1 MSLKMQILRAVND
14 KMPVTVF
21 LLTTQTHFVKHFLRC
36 KSQKTVV
43 VLYAMNSTYGTPAG
57 CKAHPVTDLLL
68 AKNLQQISPPGQAF
82 LIFLIVVNIL
92 TFPLT
97 AVLNALVMI
106 SVKMKSRPREHKS
119 NVLLALLALN
129 DFSVGIL
136 AQPSFTIVSII
147 FYLNPP
153 SAYCAWR
160 FLRPVMSFL
169 VSASLLHM
177 VLLSAERY
185 LAMKHPF
192 AYITLVTE
200 GRLLIASALI
210 WLLFVFQRV
219 LSVLD
224 IILISRTNS
233 IFIILSIG
241 LIVYCHITVYNETRR
256 HEKQLA
262 SQQVTQEARQQFE
275 RDRKAFKLTSI
286 ILAVLFLCF
295 LPGFISALVLTRL
308 GTEVKTEARYLLHS
322 FSVSIVFMN
331 SLLNPIIYSVRIR
344 QFRVAFIELLFRTV
358 NIAQAEQ
365 IEMRF
370 FGATNVVGPVVGNK
384 AEEDEQG
391 NMINHDNPANR
402 NELLL
407 KPRVS

>member
-1 MSLKMQILRAVND
+1 
-14 KMPVTVF
+14 
-21 LLTTQTHFVKHFLRC
+21 
-36 KSQKTVV
+36 
-43 VLYAMNSTYGTPAG
+43 MNSTYSTPAG
-57 CKAHPVTDLLL
+57 CKAHPVTDLFL
-68 AKNLQQISPPGQAF
+68 AKNLRQISPSGQAF

-106 SVKMKSRPREHKS
+106 SVKMKSRLRDHKS

-136 AQPSFTIVSII
+136 AQPSFTIVLII

-160 FLRPVMSFL
+160 FLRPVMIFL
-169 VSASLLHM
+169 VCASLLHM
-177 VLLSAERY
+177 VLLSGERY

-210 WLLFVFQRV
+210 WLFSVFQGG
-219 LSVLD
+219 LSVLY
-224 IILISRTNS
+224 IILISRTNL
-233 IFIILSIG
+233 IFIISSIG
-241 LIVYCHITVYNETRR
+241 LIVYCHVTVYRETRR
-256 HEKQLA
+256 HEIQLA

-286 ILAVLFLCF
+286 ILAVLLLCF
-295 LPGFISALVLTRL
+295 LPGFIIISALGLTSL
-308 GTEVKTEARYLLHS
+308 GTEATAEARYLLHS

-331 SLLNPIIYSVRIR
+331 SLLNSIIYSVRIR

-370 FGATNVVGPVVGNK
+370 FGATNAVGPVVGNK
-384 AEEDEQG
+384 ADEDEQG
-391 NMINHDNPANR
+391 NMINNDNPANR
-402 NELLL
+402 NELPQQENNVVEQLNNN
-407 KPRVS
+407 

>member
-1 MSLKMQILRAVND
+1 
-14 KMPVTVF
+14 
-21 LLTTQTHFVKHFLRC
+21 
-36 KSQKTVV
+36 
-43 VLYAMNSTYGTPAG
+43 MNSTYSTTAG
-57 CKAHPVTDLLL
+57 CKANPVTDLFF
-68 AKNLQQISPPGQAF
+68 AKNLRQISPSGQAF
-82 LIFLIVVNIL
+82 LIFLIVANIL

-106 SVKMKSRPREHKS
+106 SVKMKSRLREHKS

-129 DFSVGIL
+129 DFSVGIV

-147 FYLNPP
+147 FCVNPP

-160 FLRPVMSFL
+160 FLAPVMGCL

-177 VLLSAERY
+177 VLLSGERY

-210 WLLFVFQRV
+210 WLLSVFQGG
-219 LSVLD
+219 LSVLY
-224 IILISRTNS
+224 IILISRTNL

-241 LIVYCHITVYNETRR
+241 LIVYCHITVYSETRR
-256 HEKQLA
+256 HEIQLA
-262 SQQVTQEARQQFE
+262 SQQVTQGARQQFE

-286 ILAVLFLCF
+286 ILAVLLLCF
-295 LPGFISALVLTRL
+295 LPGFIIIPALELTSL
-308 GTEVKTEARYLLHS
+308 GTEATAEARYLLHS

-344 QFRVAFIELLFRTV
+344 QFRVAFIELLFTTV

-370 FGATNVVGPVVGNK
+370 FGATNAVGPVVGNK
-384 AEEDEQG
+384 PEEDEQG
-391 NMINHDNPANR
+391 NMINNDNPANR
-402 NELLL
+402 NEL
-407 KPRVS
+407 PRQEKIMLWNN

>member
-1 MSLKMQILRAVND
+1 
-14 KMPVTVF
+14 
-21 LLTTQTHFVKHFLRC
+21 
-36 KSQKTVV
+36 
-43 VLYAMNSTYGTPAG
+43 MNSTYSTPAG
-57 CKAHPVTDLLL
+57 CKANPVTDLFF
-68 AKNLQQISPPGQAF
+68 AKNLQQISPSGQAF

-106 SVKMKSRPREHKS
+106 SVKMKSRLRDHKS

-147 FYLNPP
+147 FCVNPP

-160 FLRPVMSFL
+160 FLRPVMIFL
-169 VSASLLHM
+169 VCASLLHM
-177 VLLSAERY
+177 VLLSGERY

-200 GRLLIASALI
+200 GRLLIASVLI
-210 WLLFVFQRV
+210 WLLSVFQRV

-224 IILISRTNS
+224 IILISRTNL

-241 LIVYCHITVYNETRR
+241 LIVYCHITVYSETRR
-256 HEKQLA
+256 HEIQLA
-262 SQQVTQEARQQFE
+262 SQQVTQGARQQFE

-286 ILAVLFLCF
+286 ILAVLILCF
-295 LPGFISALVLTRL
+295 LPGFIIIPALELTSL
-308 GTEVKTEARYLLHS
+308 GTEATAEARYLLHS
-322 FSVSIVFMN
+322 FSVSMVFMN

-344 QFRVAFIELLFRTV
+344 QFRVAFIELLFTTV

-370 FGATNVVGPVVGNK
+370 FGATNAVGPVVGNK

-391 NMINHDNPANR
+391 NMINNDNPANR
-402 NELLL
+402 NEL
-407 KPRVS
+407 PRQENNVVEQLNNN

>member
-1 MSLKMQILRAVND
+1 
-14 KMPVTVF
+14 
-21 LLTTQTHFVKHFLRC
+21 
-36 KSQKTVV
+36 
-43 VLYAMNSTYGTPAG
+43 MNSTYSTPAG
-57 CKAHPVTDLLL
+57 CEAHPVTDLFL

-106 SVKMKSRPREHKS
+106 SVKMKSRLRDHKS

-147 FYLNPP
+147 FCLNPP

-160 FLRPVMSFL
+160 FLRPVMIFL

-177 VLLSAERY
+177 VLLSGERY

-192 AYITLVTE
+192 TYITLVTE
-200 GRLLIASALI
+200 GRLLTASVLI
-210 WLLFVFQRV
+210 WLLSVFQRV

-241 LIVYCHITVYNETRR
+241 LIVYCHVTVYSETRR

-262 SQQVTQEARQQFE
+262 SQQVTHEARQQFE

-286 ILAVLFLCF
+286 ILAVLLLCF

-370 FGATNVVGPVVGNK
+370 FGATNAVGPVVGNK

-391 NMINHDNPANR
+391 NMINNDNPANR
-402 NELLL
+402 NELPQQENNVVEQLNNN
-407 KPRVS
+407 

>member
-1 MSLKMQILRAVND
+1 
-14 KMPVTVF
+14 
-21 LLTTQTHFVKHFLRC
+21 
-36 KSQKTVV
+36 
-43 VLYAMNSTYGTPAG
+43 MNSTYSTPAG

-106 SVKMKSRPREHKS
+106 SVKMKSRLRDHKS

-160 FLRPVMSFL
+160 FLRPVMIFL
-169 VSASLLHM
+169 VCASLLHM
-177 VLLSAERY
+177 VLLSGERY

-192 AYITLVTE
+192 TYITLVTE

-210 WLLFVFQRV
+210 WLLSVFQRV

-233 IFIILSIG
+233 IFIVLSIS
-241 LIVYCHITVYNETRR
+241 LIVYCNVTVYGETRR
-256 HEKQLA
+256 HEIQLA

-286 ILAVLFLCF
+286 ILAVLLLCF
-295 LPGFISALVLTRL
+295 LPGFIIISTLVFTRL
-308 GTEVKTEARYLLHS
+308 GTEATAEARYLLHS

-370 FGATNVVGPVVGNK
+370 FGATNAVGPVVGNK

-391 NMINHDNPANR
+391 NMINNDNPANR
-402 NELLL
+402 NELPQQENNVVEQLNNNENL
-407 KPRVS
+407 TLT

>member
-1 MSLKMQILRAVND
+1 
-14 KMPVTVF
+14 
-21 LLTTQTHFVKHFLRC
+21 
-36 KSQKTVV
+36 
-43 VLYAMNSTYGTPAG
+43 MNSTYSTPAR
-57 CKAHPVTDLLL
+57 CKADPVTDLLL

-106 SVKMKSRPREHKS
+106 SVKMTPRLRDHKS

-147 FYLNPP
+147 FCLNQP

-160 FLRPVMSFL
+160 FLRPVMIFL

-177 VLLSAERY
+177 VLLSGERY

-210 WLLFVFQRV
+210 WLLSVFQRV
-219 LSVLD
+219 LSSVLD

-241 LIVYCHITVYNETRR
+241 LIAYCHVTVYSETRR

-286 ILAVLFLCF
+286 ILAVLLLCF
-295 LPGFISALVLTRL
+295 LSGFVSTLVITRL

-344 QFRVAFIELLFRTV
+344 QFRVAFIDLLFRTV

-370 FGATNVVGPVVGNK
+370 FKATNAVRHVVGNK

-391 NMINHDNPANR
+391 NMINNGNPANR
-402 NELLL
+402 NELPQQENNVVEQLNNN
-407 KPRVS
+407 

>member
-1 MSLKMQILRAVND
+1 
-14 KMPVTVF
+14 
-21 LLTTQTHFVKHFLRC
+21 
-36 KSQKTVV
+36 
-43 VLYAMNSTYGTPAG
+43 MNSTYSTPAG

-68 AKNLQQISPPGQAF
+68 AKNLQQISPSGQAF

-106 SVKMKSRPREHKS
+106 SVKMKSRLRDHKS

-136 AQPSFTIVSII
+136 AQPSFALVSII
-147 FYLNPP
+147 FCVNPP

-160 FLRPVMSFL
+160 FLAPVMGCL

-177 VLLSAERY
+177 VLLSGERY

-200 GRLLIASALI
+200 GRLLIASVLI
-210 WLLFVFQRV
+210 WLLSVFQRV

-241 LIVYCHITVYNETRR
+241 LIVYCHITVYSVTRR

-286 ILAVLFLCF
+286 ILAVLLLCF
-295 LPGFISALVLTRL
+295 LPGFIIISALGLTSL
-308 GTEVKTEARYLLHS
+308 GTEATAEARYLLHS

-370 FGATNVVGPVVGNK
+370 FGATNAVGHVVGNK

-391 NMINHDNPANR
+391 NTNNNDNPANR
-402 NELLL
+402 NELPQQENNVVEQLNNN
-407 KPRVS
+407 

>member
-1 MSLKMQILRAVND
+1 
-14 KMPVTVF
+14 
-21 LLTTQTHFVKHFLRC
+21 
-36 KSQKTVV
+36 
-43 VLYAMNSTYGTPAG
+43 MNSTYITPAG

-106 SVKMKSRPREHKS
+106 SVKMKSRLRDHKS

-160 FLRPVMSFL
+160 FLRPVMIFL
-169 VSASLLHM
+169 VCASLLHM
-177 VLLSAERY
+177 VLLSGERY

-192 AYITLVTE
+192 TYITLVTE
-200 GRLLIASALI
+200 GRLLIASVLI
-210 WLLFVFQRV
+210 WLLSVFQRV

-241 LIVYCHITVYNETRR
+241 LIVYCHVTVYSETRR

-262 SQQVTQEARQQFE
+262 SQQVTHEARQQFE

-286 ILAVLFLCF
+286 ILAVLLLCF
-295 LPGFISALVLTRL
+295 LPGFIIIPVLEFTRL
-308 GTEVKTEARYLLHS
+308 GTEATAEARYLLHS
-322 FSVSIVFMN
+322 FSVSLVFMN

-370 FGATNVVGPVVGNK
+370 FGATNAVGPVVGNK

-391 NMINHDNPANR
+391 NMINNDNPANR
-402 NELLL
+402 NELPQQENNVVEQLNNN
-407 KPRVS
+407 

>member
-1 MSLKMQILRAVND
+1 
-14 KMPVTVF
+14 
-21 LLTTQTHFVKHFLRC
+21 
-36 KSQKTVV
+36 
-43 VLYAMNSTYGTPAG
+43 MNSTYSTPAG
-57 CKAHPVTDLLL
+57 CKANPVTDLFF
-68 AKNLQQISPPGQAF
+68 AKNLRQISPPGQAF

-106 SVKMKSRPREHKS
+106 SVKMKSRLRDHKS

-136 AQPSFTIVSII
+136 AQPSFTIVLII

-160 FLRPVMSFL
+160 FLRPVMIFL
-169 VSASLLHM
+169 VCASLLHM
-177 VLLSAERY
+177 VLLSGERY
-185 LAMKHPF
+185 LAIKHPF

-200 GRLLIASALI
+200 GRLLIASVLI
-210 WLLFVFQRV
+210 WLLSVFQGG
-219 LSVLD
+219 LSVLY
-224 IILISRTNS
+224 IILISRTNL
-233 IFIILSIG
+233 IFIISSIG
-241 LIVYCHITVYNETRR
+241 LIVYCHVTVYRETRR
-256 HEKQLA
+256 HEIQLA

-286 ILAVLFLCF
+286 ILAVLLLCF
-295 LPGFISALVLTRL
+295 LPGFIIIPALGLTSL
-308 GTEVKTEARYLLHS
+308 GTEATAEARYLLHS

-370 FGATNVVGPVVGNK
+370 FGATNAVGPVVGNK
-384 AEEDEQG
+384 ADEDEQG
-391 NMINHDNPANR
+391 NMINNDNPANR
-402 NELLL
+402 NELPQQENNVVEQLNNN
-407 KPRVS
+407 